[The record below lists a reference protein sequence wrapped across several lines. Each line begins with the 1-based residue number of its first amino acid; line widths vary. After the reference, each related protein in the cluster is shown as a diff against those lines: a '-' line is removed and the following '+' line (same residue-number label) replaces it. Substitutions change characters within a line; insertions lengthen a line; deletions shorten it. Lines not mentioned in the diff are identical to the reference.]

1 MPKALGLHHLANV
14 NPAGASFEIAHGS
27 ARFFVIKS
35 YSEDDVHKAVKYQ
48 IWTSTDSGNKRL
60 DRAYKEQQQLSPPA
74 PVYLFFSV
82 NASGKFC
89 GVAEMTSAVDYAA
102 KSSVWNQ
109 TDKWSGQFT
118 LRWLFVKDVPNG
130 QFRHIRLANNE
141 NKPVTNSRDTQ
152 EVPSKQGKEVA
163 KIFATYALKSSI
175 LDDWEYYETA
185 EDQHKTKLE
194 QKKKVTTDAPIAAAS
209 VDAATSALS
218 SSSSSSSTAAPSST
232 STSSSS
238 TATAEGSL

>member
-1 MPKALGLHHLANV
+1 VHLAGI
-14 NPAGASFEIAHGS
+14 NPAAGALDIPQGN
-27 ARFFVIKS
+27 ARYFVIKS

-89 GVAEMTSAVDYAA
+89 GMAEMTSGLDYNA

-109 TDKWSGQFT
+109 TDKWTGQFT
-118 LRWLFVKDVPNG
+118 LRWVFVKDVPNG

-152 EVPSKQGKEVA
+152 EVPSKQGKEVV
-163 KIFATYALKSSI
+163 KIFSTYALKSSV
-175 LDDWEYYETA
+175 LDDWEYYETS
-185 EDQHKTKLE
+185 EEQHKVKTE
-194 QKKKVTTDAPIAAAS
+194 QKKKPADAPASPIADLSPTAAS
-209 VDAATSALS
+209 PGSAS
-218 SSSSSSSTAAPSST
+218 PQQT
-232 STSSSS
+232 TSSEASS
-238 TATAEGSL
+238 

>member
-1 MPKALGLHHLANV
+1 LNLASI
-14 NPAGASFEIAHGS
+14 NPAPGALDIPQGN

-48 IWTSTDSGNKRL
+48 IWTSTDNGNKRL
-60 DRAYKEQQQLSPPA
+60 DRAFKEQQQLSPPA

-89 GVAEMTSAVDYAA
+89 AIAEMTSGLDYST

-109 TDKWSGQFT
+109 TDKWTGQFT
-118 LRWLFVKDVPNG
+118 LRWVFVKDVPNG

-152 EVPSKQGKEVA
+152 EVPSKQGKEVM
-163 KIFATYALKSSI
+163 KIFMTYALKSSI
-175 LDDWEYYETA
+175 LDDWEYYETS
-185 EDQHKTKLE
+185 EEQHKAKND
-194 QKKKVTTDAPIAAAS
+194 QKKKPSEPSSDSVT
-209 VDAATSALS
+209 ATPSIS
-218 SSSSSSSTAAPSST
+218 SSNPTP
-232 STSSSS
+232 
-238 TATAEGSL
+238 AESASL